1 MNPTNVADHQSVVDP
16 SSDRFSLQLRR
27 GTTSDHSN
35 AEHSSAMTDLI
46 KGELPI
52 DGFVQMQA
60 QVAYVY
66 EALEDAAD
74 SLREDPIAGPFI
86 DDRLRRTPSIRR
98 DLEHLGSEDVR
109 AIEPNSATR
118 RYCDQIKAIAAEW
131 SPGLIA
137 HHYTRY
143 LGDLSGGQ
151 HICRVVERT
160 YGIDRTSGSSFFH
173 FLDIEDADQFK
184 KDYRSLLDAMPL
196 SPEERE
202 MFIAEV
208 STAYAM
214 STDLFL
220 SLA

>member
-1 MNPTNVADHQSVVDP
+1 MNSTNIADHLSVVDP
-16 SSDRFSLQLRR
+16 SSQPFSSQIRR
-27 GTTSDHSN
+27 GTTSAHSN

-52 DGFVQMQA
+52 DGFVRMQT
-60 QVAYVY
+60 QVAFVY
-66 EALEDAAD
+66 QALEDAAD
-74 SLREDPIAGPFI
+74 ALKEDPIAGPFI
-86 DDRLRRTPSIRR
+86 DDRLRRTPSLRR
-98 DLEHLGSEDVR
+98 DLELLGAGDIAAV
-109 AIEPNSATR
+109 EPNPSTQ
-118 RYCDQIKAIAAEW
+118 RYCEQITAAAAKW

-173 FLDIEDADQFK
+173 FVDIEDADDFK
-184 KDYRSLLDAMPL
+184 KGYRTLLDAMPL
-196 SPEERE
+196 NPEERE

-214 STDLFL
+214 STELFL
-220 SLA
+220 DLD